1 MDFCLTIIDSVYRNY
16 LRRGKSDFITI
27 CSLFSIF
34 ERSKL
39 SLNQSKILWGMCIV
53 QFLAMQIWFNFSAV
67 MPVIEDE
74 WELTASQSGI
84 IIAFFHVGYV
94 VAIAFYSML
103 IDKYNP
109 KYFMVLGAFLA
120 GVSGIAFAAIAEGFW
135 LTLLL
140 RVISGIGVAGIYV
153 PGLRILTDLFPIE
166 RRGAAVGIYVG
177 SLVVGSGFSLLIS
190 GMLIEYIGWQG
201 VIFITS
207 FLSIIASVLMI
218 FIKVPPLKRNESS
231 LKVQWSVIKRIFKKK
246 NLLVNAGYAGHS
258 WELYAMWAWIGP
270 FLVYYYGVQGFEQ
283 TEAIRYGNMTGA
295 LVIMIGGLATY
306 VGGKV
311 SDQLGHI
318 KVANFFLMISITCSL
333 IIGWLDFVPLTIML
347 ILLFIYGFSIVADSP
362 IYNVAVTKVSD
373 PEVIGLA
380 LGAQSIIGF
389 TVTIFSPLVF
399 GLLLESFNWGIAF
412 MVIGLLTITAPIC
425 LFLLSQQK

>member
-1 MDFCLTIIDSVYRNY
+1 M
-16 LRRGKSDFITI
+16 
-27 CSLFSIF
+27 
-34 ERSKL
+34 
-39 SLNQSKILWGMCIV
+39 NQSKILWGMCIV

-74 WELTASQSGI
+74 WDLTASQSGI

-94 VAIAFYSML
+94 GAIAFSSML

-120 GVSGIAFAAIAEGFW
+120 GVSGIAFAVVAEGFW
-135 LTLLL
+135 LPLLL

-153 PGLRILTDLFPIE
+153 PGLRILTDLFPLQ
-166 RRGAAVGIYVG
+166 RRGAVVGIYVG

-201 VIFITS
+201 VILITS
-207 FLSIIASVLMI
+207 CLSIIASVLMI

-231 LKVQWSVIKRIFKKK
+231 LKVEWAVIKRVFKKK

-270 FLVYYYGVQGFEQ
+270 FLVNYYGVQGLEQ
-283 TEAIRYGNMTGA
+283 TEAIRYGNITGA
-295 LVIMIGGLATY
+295 LVIMVGGLATY
-306 VGGKV
+306 VGGKL
-311 SDQLGHI
+311 SDQFGHI
-318 KVANFFLMISITCSL
+318 KVANFFLMISISCSL
-333 IIGWLDFVPLTIML
+333 IIGWLDFVPLIIML

-362 IYNVAVTKVSD
+362 IYNVEVTKVSD

-412 MVIGLLTITAPIC
+412 MVIGLVTIIAPIC
-425 LFLLSQQK
+425 LFLLSKQKVSS

>member
-1 MDFCLTIIDSVYRNY
+1 M
-16 LRRGKSDFITI
+16 
-27 CSLFSIF
+27 
-34 ERSKL
+34 
-39 SLNQSKILWGMCIV
+39 NQSKILWGICIV
-53 QFLAMQIWFNFSAV
+53 QFLTMQIWFNFSAV

-103 IDKYNP
+103 IDKYNA

-207 FLSIIASVLMI
+207 FLSTIASVLMI

-231 LKVQWSVIKRIFKKK
+231 LKVQWSVIKRIFKIEEPSRQCR
-246 NLLVNAGYAGHS
+246 LRRAFMG
-258 WELYAMWAWIGP
+258 I
-270 FLVYYYGVQGFEQ
+270 
-283 TEAIRYGNMTGA
+283 IRD
-295 LVIMIGGLATY
+295 
-306 VGGKV
+306 VGMDRSV
-311 SDQLGHI
+311 
-318 KVANFFLMISITCSL
+318 
-333 IIGWLDFVPLTIML
+333 
-347 ILLFIYGFSIVADSP
+347 FS
-362 IYNVAVTKVSD
+362 
-373 PEVIGLA
+373 
-380 LGAQSIIGF
+380 
-389 TVTIFSPLVF
+389 
-399 GLLLESFNWGIAF
+399 LLLWRSRI
-412 MVIGLLTITAPIC
+412 
-425 LFLLSQQK
+425 